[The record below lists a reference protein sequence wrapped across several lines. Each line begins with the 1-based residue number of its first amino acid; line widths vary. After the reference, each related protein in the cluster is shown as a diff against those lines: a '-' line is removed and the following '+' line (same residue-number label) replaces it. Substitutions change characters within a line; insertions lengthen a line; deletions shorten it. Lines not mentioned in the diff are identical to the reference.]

1 MPTEK
6 ARAQRSLL
14 QRARQKF
21 FKWIR
26 QLGSQNDNGGNGGEA
41 QLDEECAKVF
51 AMDTDSM
58 GFDFHDRP
66 FPGQPKYGE
75 KDFTHHRKKN
85 YPHMHVPLKISS
97 KSMKRNRQQQQQ
109 PQQPPAPQCQSSAG
123 GGGGGVTSPPS
134 ERSANGEARTAPAP
148 PIPLPPPLDNPL
160 SEELTSPPKSGAESD
175 TGPLNSL
182 TLQEESDGDGN
193 SSGSEYVLSDPC
205 TYLTKIE
212 YQEEEDFSPTR
223 KVSFLNNENIDQ
235 FDVDGLKNKKRRRH
249 HHHHGY
255 HFKFRKYSLPD
266 DPTKKRLYNEKVLPT
281 SNNNN
286 RVRRV
291 STQPE
296 DQELPPNDRDQLDSH
311 RSDDARA
318 LRRHKATRPSNTSLM
333 HIGKGAELH
342 PSLKKLYDHSP
353 HAIFVELAELT
364 KSDNVKEEKE
374 WKETA
379 RWIKYEED
387 VEEGVD
393 RWGKPHVASLS
404 FHSLLN
410 LRRCLEEGLVILDM
424 EEKELPAIAYR
435 ICEELFKDDL
445 IKEEDKGKI
454 MRTLLARHR
463 HVNDHHDRGFRFSNK
478 KHSYTSLQSLWLE
491 DGLNYNAMMARCS
504 ITSAHV
510 TGHLNVP
517 VAKPPKR
524 GASYPHNL
532 YEAEKRKISF
542 TIDSSIKNGDAASD
556 TLLKHA
562 DNHTVVD
569 IKEDPYSASQED
581 VRKAHHDSILKR
593 IPIGAQGST
602 VLVGEVDF
610 LEEPAIA
617 FVRLAEGA
625 IIPTLIEVNIPVRF
639 IFVLIGPK
647 LPNIDYHEVGRSI
660 STLMANQQF
669 HSIAYRAESRKEL
682 LSAINEFLDDSIVLP
697 PGDWERQALLPI
709 EEIKAKSEAI
719 RIRKENAIKKAQE
732 AQGIVV
738 KAMAAAGGDDG
749 KKPPYPDPLER
760 TRRPWGGLINDLRRR
775 YPHYKSDITDS
786 FNAQCVAAAIF
797 MYFAAVS
804 GAIAFGG
811 LTGNKTEN
819 LIGISETLLCTSI
832 GGIIFAILAAQPL
845 VIVGTTGRYTFSL

>member
-26 QLGSQNDNGGNGGEA
+26 QLGSQQNDNGGNGGEA

-66 FPGQPKYGE
+66 
-75 KDFTHHRKKN
+75 
-85 YPHMHVPLKISS
+85 S

-291 STQPE
+291 
-296 DQELPPNDRDQLDSH
+296 
-311 RSDDARA
+311 
-318 LRRHKATRPSNTSLM
+318 RHKATRPSNTSLM

-410 LRRCLEEGLVILDM
+410 LRRCLEEGL
-424 EEKELPAIAYR
+424 
-435 ICEELFKDDL
+435 
-445 IKEEDKGKI
+445 
-454 MRTLLARHR
+454 
-463 HVNDHHDRGFRFSNK
+463 
-478 KHSYTSLQSLWLE
+478 
-491 DGLNYNAMMARCS
+491 
-504 ITSAHV
+504 
-510 TGHLNVP
+510 
-517 VAKPPKR
+517 
-524 GASYPHNL
+524 NL

-562 DNHTVVD
+562 DNHT
-569 IKEDPYSASQED
+569 
-581 VRKAHHDSILKR
+581 
-593 IPIGAQGST
+593 
-602 VLVGEVDF
+602 
-610 LEEPAIA
+610 
-617 FVRLAEGA
+617 
-625 IIPTLIEVNIPVRF
+625 
-639 IFVLIGPK
+639 

-732 AQGIVV
+732 AQGI
-738 KAMAAAGGDDG
+738 
-749 KKPPYPDPLER
+749 
-760 TRRPWGGLINDLRRR
+760 
-775 YPHYKSDITDS
+775 SDITDS

-845 VIVGTTGRYTFSL
+845 

>member
-1 MPTEK
+1 MPNMSGAHKTNLRK
-6 ARAQRSLL
+6 LSFLGFQNRASL
-14 QRARQKF
+14 K
-21 FKWIR
+21 
-26 QLGSQNDNGGNGGEA
+26 QNDNGGNGGEA

-66 FPGQPKYGE
+66 
-75 KDFTHHRKKN
+75 
-85 YPHMHVPLKISS
+85 S

-291 STQPE
+291 
-296 DQELPPNDRDQLDSH
+296 
-311 RSDDARA
+311 
-318 LRRHKATRPSNTSLM
+318 RHKATRPSNTSLM

-410 LRRCLEEGLVILDM
+410 LRRCLEEGL
-424 EEKELPAIAYR
+424 
-435 ICEELFKDDL
+435 
-445 IKEEDKGKI
+445 
-454 MRTLLARHR
+454 
-463 HVNDHHDRGFRFSNK
+463 
-478 KHSYTSLQSLWLE
+478 SLWLE

-562 DNHTVVD
+562 DNHT
-569 IKEDPYSASQED
+569 
-581 VRKAHHDSILKR
+581 
-593 IPIGAQGST
+593 
-602 VLVGEVDF
+602 
-610 LEEPAIA
+610 
-617 FVRLAEGA
+617 
-625 IIPTLIEVNIPVRF
+625 
-639 IFVLIGPK
+639 

-732 AQGIVV
+732 AQG
-738 KAMAAAGGDDG
+738 
-749 KKPPYPDPLER
+749 
-760 TRRPWGGLINDLRRR
+760 
-775 YPHYKSDITDS
+775 
-786 FNAQCVAAAIF
+786 
-797 MYFAAVS
+797 
-804 GAIAFGG
+804 
-811 LTGNKTEN
+811 
-819 LIGISETLLCTSI
+819 
-832 GGIIFAILAAQPL
+832 
-845 VIVGTTGRYTFSL
+845 